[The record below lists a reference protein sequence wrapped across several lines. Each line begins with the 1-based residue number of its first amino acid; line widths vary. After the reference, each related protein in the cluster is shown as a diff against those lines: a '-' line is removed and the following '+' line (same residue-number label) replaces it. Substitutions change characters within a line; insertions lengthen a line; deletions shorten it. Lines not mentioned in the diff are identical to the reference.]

1 MLLSPGTFGYILFF
15 FLVSWT
21 FGFNPLF
28 RQHEQDQQRSIHRDR
43 HSFRLGPET
52 MMEENAQRL
61 EIKARTPPRAKN
73 ETVTPVEAVE
83 AMVTA
88 TPKEQEVPDKRFEHV
103 VVDLYYPEHQRLE
116 ELEPVIDRKVVE
128 VSLEIQFHLRLS

>member
-1 MLLSPGTFGYILFF
+1 
-15 FLVSWT
+15 
-21 FGFNPLF
+21 
-28 RQHEQDQQRSIHRDR
+28 
-43 HSFRLGPET
+43 
-52 MMEENAQRL
+52 MEENAQRL

-73 ETVTPVEAVE
+73 ETATPVEAVE

-88 TPKEQEVPDKRFEHV
+88 TPKEQEVPDKRSEHV

-128 VSLEIQFHLRLS
+128 VSLEIQFYLRLS